1 MSGSHSGSDSDVV
14 EIEPDGPPDD
24 VVSLDEPDK
33 QRQTVREIA
42 EIDDELKSVG
52 KQITRLKQRQ
62 AFLNDKKEALSES
75 LLVLQSKQQ
84 SLRDWSGTNFEWSD
98 ELRQKLQSVF
108 KIGSFRH
115 LQLSAVNATLSKQD
129 LLLVMP
135 TGGGKSLCYQ
145 LPALV
150 STGLTLVISP
160 LISLMEDQ
168 VRRLEILNSDK
179 IFICMGDS
187 VKMEH
192 LQTFKK
198 K

>member
-1 MSGSHSGSDSDVV
+1 MSGSHSGSDSDVL
-14 EIEPDGPPDD
+14 EIEPDGPSASPSND
-24 VVSLDEPDK
+24 VVLLDESDQK
-33 QRQTVREIA
+33 LQTVRKLA
-42 EIDDELKSVG
+42 KIDDELKSVS

-62 AFLNDKKEALSES
+62 AFLNDEKEVLSER

-84 SLRDWSGTNFEWSD
+84 SLRDWSGTNFEWSA
-98 ELRQKLQSVF
+98 QLQQNLQNVF
-108 KIGSFRH
+108 KLSSFRH

-150 STGLTLVISP
+150 STGVTLVISP

-168 VRRLEILNSDK
+168 VCRGNNTKKFLPAFLLETKLLHNSE
-179 IFICMGDS
+179 FI
-187 VKMEH
+187 
-192 LQTFKK
+192 
-198 K
+198 

>member
-1 MSGSHSGSDSDVV
+1 MSGSHSGSDSDVL
-14 EIEPDGPPDD
+14 EIEPDGASPSNN
-24 VVSLDEPDK
+24 VVLLDEPDK

-98 ELRQKLQSVF
+98 KLQQKLQSVF
-108 KIGSFRH
+108 KISSFRH

-150 STGLTLVISP
+150 SKGITLVISP

-168 VRRLEILNSDK
+168 VRTNLNS
-179 IFICMGDS
+179 
-187 VKMEH
+187 
-192 LQTFKK
+192 TFK
-198 K
+198 